1 MANQNNQTTNQ
12 KNNRT
17 QIPEPDLRLTI
28 QRTAKQTVKG
38 ARVQQ
43 KQPQKRFAKDTVVKT
58 HSVATDS
65 KTCSKRISSHP
76 SVRHAIYIVAKKTKK
91 IAFAIHYRLTPLTS
105 TTIPAVH
112 CIVAVRGFSKKSR
125 ISSTHPPSGSA
136 GYHRLRK
143 KDIRSMC
150 AGFAAHARGSRGAPF
165 GEGTL
170 SPLRRYL
177 KPLPK
182 GGGGTGGG
190 VNEEPKPP

>member
-17 QIPEPDLRLTI
+17 QISEPDLRLTI

-91 IAFAIHYRLTPLTS
+91 I
-105 TTIPAVH
+105 
-112 CIVAVRGFSKKSR
+112 C
-125 ISSTHPPSGSA
+125 
-136 GYHRLRK
+136 
-143 KDIRSMC
+143 
-150 AGFAAHARGSRGAPF
+150 
-165 GEGTL
+165 TL
-170 SPLRRYL
+170 SPNPSHKYNHTCSALHRRSHRVQQEIQNKL
-177 KPLPK
+177 HSPTEWVSWIPPTPKKGHPIHVRRLCCSRPNLSHRVPLSRQ
-182 GGGGTGGG
+182 
-190 VNEEPKPP
+190 